1 MSTRIDIASSSSSG
15 STPIGAKPIKT
26 NVTTSYFTGDDGG
39 TQRGRATDFFT
50 LGTNNPYGNTTR
62 FLDELGGTSFA
73 NSIAID
79 WSTYDNIA
87 GTVLGYYYG
96 DLTTTRNLA
105 DSITWANSL
114 TVGTFSGW
122 RLWNAAEAMNTTNYS
137 QSFWW
142 NYAPF
147 NFTTNQ
153 RIWTSTPIII
163 SAGGN
168 FYAYYPNGRQI
179 SQSTIANNHC
189 AVAVRYFTV
198 TGTTL
203 T

>member
-1 MSTRIDIASSSSSG
+1 VGA
-15 STPIGAKPIKT
+15 TPLKT
-26 NVTTSYFTGDDGG
+26 GTITSYFTGDDGG

-62 FLDELGGTSFA
+62 LLDELGGTSFA

-87 GTVLGYYYG
+87 GTVIGYYYG
-96 DLTTTRNLA
+96 DLTTTRNLSS
-105 DSITWANSL
+105 SITWANSL

-122 RLWNAAEAMNTTNYS
+122 RLWNANEAMGLTYWGIGVGSWLNYT
-137 QSFWW
+137 
-142 NYAPF
+142 PF

-153 RIWTSTPIII
+153 RIWTSTPING
-163 SAGGN
+163 SN

-179 SQSTIANNHC
+179 SQAGIAGNYY
-189 AVAVRYFTV
+189 AVATRTFTV